1 MKQYEVGK
9 CYSEFKGLEGV
20 MMNFTNSG
28 VVITCRFTNPTKNE
42 IENFKSGKIQ
52 YKLLYMK
59 NVIVFL
65 IKVGEE
71 RWMDIPLFGN
81 EDIYNAVNTTDSNVE
96 YLVTLFLSDN
106 VTGEIKVM
114 RAFSINNNT
123 SKFLN
128 KSLEMQ
134 KDKNFSKREY
144 DLALNEIYINYSTQ
158 KLLK

>member
-1 MKQYEVGK
+1 
-9 CYSEFKGLEGV
+9 
-20 MMNFTNSG
+20 
-28 VVITCRFTNPTKNE
+28 
-42 IENFKSGKIQ
+42 
-52 YKLLYMK
+52 
-59 NVIVFL
+59 
-65 IKVGEE
+65 
-71 RWMDIPLFGN
+71 MDIPLFGN
-81 EDIYNAVNTTDSNVE
+81 EDIYNAVNTIDSNVE

-158 KLLK
+158 KLLKLATTSGKHN